1 MTVNVTNLLVIT
13 TFFISISD
21 SLPKT
26 SYVKAIDLWLIMNLL
41 IPFLMIILESI
52 LNILHKEQE
61 DGSARRIQVRPTN
74 DKNKGKDV
82 QSVNGR
88 VVRLLQLFTRFGLPA
103 FYILFC
109 ICFFVYGMLQ

>member
-1 MTVNVTNLLVIT
+1 MLT

-26 SYVKAIDLWLIMNLL
+26 SYVKAIDLWLITNLL
-41 IPFLMIILESI
+41 IPFLIIILQSI
-52 LNILHKEQE
+52 LNMWYKEQE
-61 DGSARRIQVRPTN
+61 DGSARIIQVKPTN
-74 DKNKGKDV
+74 PKNEDNGF
-82 QSVNGR
+82 QGVNGG
-88 VVRLLQLFTRFGLPA
+88 VVGILQLFTRVGLPA